1 MSDENKTTTVETDV
15 AVDDDSK
22 TTTTVTRT
30 MTTTTRVVPPS
41 AVSKTASL
49 LASYEAWVGSHAGLA
64 RNVET
69 TMYVA
74 PQLVPKRLVEPEV
87 ATQFGYSLV
96 GLLHL
101 YHDYVLWKKDNKE
114 TEPPTNCHKLTRL
127 LRVPLSLISHVQV
140 LAEVVA
146 RRVGGDVG
154 KWRLIVWV
162 EIVKS
167 VLRLALLA
175 QRRRAMLLRG
185 GKYKGVESAPRPSAF
200 ARFKKT
206 KQPGAR
212 TGKTFGKATVSEP
225 EPPAGK
231 SDDEPNKISFEDA
244 TIEVAD
250 GSREDLLVAGEV
262 CHILRPVVYAV
273 LRRRRP
279 ATSWTPVILSL
290 LVELSGLALSAA
302 AVKPVESSKPVI
314 GDKAKEEF
322 AARKMALL
330 LYLLRDPVFATVTK
344 PATGKVGFWAHTDWN
359 VASVCSRF
367 DEQAADVLDYIPG
380 VGKLFRFGTTA
391 VLDYYHQFHFYT
403 SAS

>member
-1 MSDENKTTTVETDV
+1 MADESKRTTETDV
-15 AVDDDSK
+15 TTGGDSE
-22 TTTTVTRT
+22 TTKTVTRT
-30 MTTTTRVVPPS
+30 TRTTTRVVSPS
-41 AVSKTASL
+41 LEAPASSASMLSKTSSL
-49 LASYEAWVGSHAGLA
+49 LGAYEAWVGSHSGLA

-69 TMYVA
+69 TLYVA
-74 PQLVPKRLVEPEV
+74 LQLVPKRVMEPEV

-101 YHDYVLWKKDNKE
+101 YHDYVLWKKDSADKDPV
-114 TEPPTNCHKLTRL
+114 TGSHKLTRL
-127 LRVPLSLISHVQV
+127 VRVPLSLISHVQV

-162 EIVKS
+162 EVVKS
-167 VLRLALLA
+167 VLRLVLLA
-175 QRRRAMLLRG
+175 QRRRAMMIRG
-185 GKYKGVESAPRPSAF
+185 GKYKGVESSPRPSAF
-200 ARFKKT
+200 ARFKKP

-212 TGKTFGKATVSEP
+212 TGKTFGKPAASEP
-225 EPPAGK
+225 EPMKEK
-231 SDDEPNKISFEDA
+231 SAEEDTNKIMFEDA
-244 TIEVAD
+244 TIEVAE

-262 CHILRPVVYAV
+262 CHILRPVVYAL
-273 LRRRRP
+273 LRRHRP
-279 ATSWTPVILSL
+279 ETSWTPVIASL
-290 LVELSGLALSAA
+290 FVELSGLALSAA
-302 AVKPVESSKPVI
+302 AVKPAEPKMPASA
-314 GDKAKEEF
+314 DKAKDEI

-344 PATGKVGFWAHTDWN
+344 PAAGK
-359 VASVCSRF
+359 
-367 DEQAADVLDYIPG
+367 AADVLDYVPL

>member
-1 MSDENKTTTVETDV
+1 MDNE
-15 AVDDDSK
+15 A
-22 TTTTVTRT
+22 
-30 MTTTTRVVPPS
+30 PS
-41 AVSKTASL
+41 ASLVSRATKL
-49 LASYEAWVGSHAGLA
+49 LGTYDAWVESHAGLA

-69 TMYVA
+69 TLYVA
-74 PQLVPKRLVEPEV
+74 PQLVPKRVMEPEV
-87 ATQFGYSLV
+87 ATQCGYSLV

-101 YHDYVLWKKDNKE
+101 YHDYVLYKKTAE
-114 TEPPTNCHKLTRL
+114 TEVTAGQKLTRL
-127 LRVPLSLISHVQV
+127 VRVPLSLISHVQV
-140 LAEVVA
+140 LAEVLA
-146 RRVGGDVG
+146 RKVGGDAG
-154 KWRLIVWV
+154 KWRLIVWIEV
-162 EIVKS
+162 IKGA
-167 VLRLALLA
+167 LRLVLLG
-175 QRRRAMLLRG
+175 QQRRAMLMRG

-225 EPPAGK
+225 VPPVSKDGE
-231 SDDEPNKISFEDA
+231 DESPNKITFEDA
-244 TIEVAD
+244 TIEVAED
-250 GSREDLLVAGEV
+250 AREDLLLAGEV

-279 ATSWTPVILSL
+279 ETSWTPVIASL
-290 LVELSGLALSAA
+290 LVELSGLAMSAA
-302 AVKPVESSKPVI
+302 AVNRVTQKQAASAE
-314 GDKAKEEF
+314 KAKQEV

-344 PATGKVGFWAHTDWN
+344 PVSGK
-359 VASVCSRF
+359 
-367 DEQAADVLDYIPG
+367 AADVLDHVPV